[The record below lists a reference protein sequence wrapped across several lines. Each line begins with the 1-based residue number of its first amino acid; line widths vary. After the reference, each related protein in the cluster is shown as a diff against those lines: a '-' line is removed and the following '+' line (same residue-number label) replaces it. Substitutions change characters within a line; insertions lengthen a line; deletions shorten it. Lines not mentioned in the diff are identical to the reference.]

1 MLLVV
6 DIFARGRGARKSQHR
21 FGWRRSDQEFVF
33 PAINGGRIMVRK
45 MVIVLAAAAAVI
57 AGSTFDASA
66 ARMGGG
72 AGHGGFGRMGGFGH
86 AAHGGF
92 GRMSGFGRAAI
103 AHPGHFGRFA
113 VFHPRAF
120 HANRFA
126 FGHRF
131 AFRHHRFSHRRFAVF
146 AAFPYANYDSC
157 YERVWT
163 RLGWRWTYVCD
174 Y

>member
-1 MLLVV
+1 
-6 DIFARGRGARKSQHR
+6 
-21 FGWRRSDQEFVF
+21 
-33 PAINGGRIMVRK
+33 MVRK

-103 AHPGHFGRFA
+103 AHPGHFGRSLCSIPGLSMPIDLPPGIDLPSDTTGSPTDGLPFSRHSPTRTTTA
-113 VFHPRAF
+113 ATSVFGPGWAGAGRMSATTEGPRK
-120 HANRFA
+120 
-126 FGHRF
+126 
-131 AFRHHRFSHRRFAVF
+131 RR
-146 AAFPYANYDSC
+146 
-157 YERVWT
+157 
-163 RLGWRWTYVCD
+163 
-174 Y
+174 